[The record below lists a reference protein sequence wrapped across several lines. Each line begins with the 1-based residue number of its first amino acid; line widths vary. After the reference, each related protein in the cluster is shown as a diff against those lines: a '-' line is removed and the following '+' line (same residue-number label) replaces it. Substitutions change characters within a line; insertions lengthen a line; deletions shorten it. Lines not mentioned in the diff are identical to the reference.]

1 MFRKNIWIKIS
12 LINLLIVAL
21 LGVVMRYK
29 IGFSFPYFDQK
40 NLQHA
45 HSHFAFYGWVT
56 HSLMGWMVMY
66 IDQLQQGI
74 RLKKYHWFAILNLLC
89 SYGMLIAFTAMGYH
103 PVSIA
108 FSTLAILISYFFTY
122 SFLRDFRHVQIRSGV
137 SLWFRAA
144 LVFNALAS
152 LGTFYLAWMMISRHI
167 SQEAYLASV
176 YFYLHFMYNGWF
188 FFACMGL
195 AILYLRQFNPE
206 FKTSLP
212 VFWMFACSAIPAY
225 LLSALWLKVP
235 SWVYPVVVVA
245 SVVQLLAWWLI
256 VYQFRKV
263 IRTLGSQIG
272 VWAKGLLG
280 ILAMA
285 LSIKFMLQLG
295 SVIPAV
301 SKLAFGFRPIII
313 AYLHLVLLG
322 VISVFLLT
330 YLFTGKLQPD
340 LLNKISKYGLG
351 TFVLG
356 IYLTE
361 IVLAVQGIASFAYFA
376 IPLVNETLFA
386 LAIFMLAGILLLLA
400 GIFRL
405 ASK

>member
-1 MFRKNIWIKIS
+1 MFRKKIWIKIS

-29 IGFSFPYFDQK
+29 IGFSFPYLNQK

-56 HSLMGWMVMY
+56 HSLMGWMVVY
-66 IDQLQQGI
+66 IHQLRQGI
-74 RLKKYHWFAILNLLC
+74 QLKKYHWFVMLNLLC
-89 SYGMLIAFTAMGYH
+89 SYGMLVSFTLTGYH
-103 PVSIA
+103 PVSIT
-108 FSTLAILISYFFTY
+108 FSTAAIFISYIFTY

-144 LVFNALAS
+144 LIFNAMAS
-152 LGTFYLAWMMISRHI
+152 LGTFYLAWMMVSRHI

-195 AILYLRQFNPE
+195 AILYLRQFDPE

-212 VFWMFACSAIPAY
+212 VFWMFACSAIPAF

-235 SWVYPVVVVA
+235 SWVYPVLVLA
-245 SVVQLLAWWLI
+245 SVVQLLAWCLI
-256 VYQFRKV
+256 VYQARKV
-263 IRTLGSQIG
+263 IRRLGSQISL
-272 VWAKGLLG
+272 WAKGLLG
-280 ILAMA
+280 ILAIA
-285 LSIKFMLQLG
+285 LSIKFILQLG

-330 YLFTGKLQPD
+330 YLFTGKQQTE
-340 LLNKISKYGLG
+340 LLNKASKYGLG
-351 TFVLG
+351 TFVTG

-361 IVLAVQGIASFAYFA
+361 IVLAVQGIASFAYFS

-400 GIFRL
+400 GIFQR
-405 ASK
+405 ARK

>member
-1 MFRKNIWIKIS
+1 MFSKKIWIKFS

-56 HSLMGWMVMY
+56 HSLMGWMVVY
-66 IDQLQQGI
+66 IHQLRQGI
-74 RLKKYHWFAILNLLC
+74 QLKKYHWFVILNLLC
-89 SYGMLIAFTAMGYH
+89 SYGMLISFTLTGYH
-103 PVSIA
+103 PFSIT
-108 FSTLAILISYFFTY
+108 FSTAAILISYFFTY

-144 LVFNALAS
+144 LIFNAMAS
-152 LGTFYLAWMMISRHI
+152 LGTFYLAWMMISRHV

-188 FFACMGL
+188 FFASMGL

-206 FKTSLP
+206 FKTSKP
-212 VFWMFACSAIPAY
+212 VFWMFACSAIPAF

-235 SWVYPVVVVA
+235 SWIYPVVVLA
-245 SVVQLLAWWLI
+245 SVVQLFAWCLI

-263 IRTLGSQIG
+263 MRALGTQISL
-272 VWAKGLLG
+272 WAKGLWA
-280 ILAMA
+280 ILAIA
-285 LSIKFMLQLG
+285 LSIKFILQLG

-313 AYLHLVLLG
+313 AYLHLILLG
-322 VISVFLLT
+322 VITVFLLT
-330 YLFTGKLQPD
+330 YLFTGKQQTEQF
-340 LLNKISKYGLG
+340 NKISKYGLG
-351 TFVLG
+351 IFVSG

-361 IVLAVQGIASFAYFA
+361 IVLAVQGIASFVYVA

-400 GIFRL
+400 GIFRT
-405 ASK
+405 AGK